1 MSWLEVSIWRGGAD
15 GATVAYQVPRR
26 PNQTILDVVTWVQRH
41 AAPDLA
47 YRFACRVG
55 MCGSCAMMV
64 NGVPR
69 WTCRTR
75 VEAVAPDGRLDIRP
89 LRNVPM
95 VKDLVTDM
103 EGFFDRWAE
112 VGGAFRPS
120 QPDAEEFAAI
130 PPADRNRRAAD
141 QAVEC
146 IGCGIC
152 FAACDTVADNPD
164 YLGPAALNRVW
175 VAVNDS
181 RDGDRV
187 DHLRDASSDGGAH
200 RCHSQG
206 SCTRFCPVGLDPRRA
221 LSGLKRALIWG
232 KP

>member
-1 MSWLEVSIWRGGAD
+1 MLEVALWRGGAD
-15 GATVAYQVPRR
+15 GATVTYRVPRR

-55 MCGSCAMMV
+55 MCGSCAMTV

-89 LRNVPM
+89 LRNIPM
-95 VKDLVTDM
+95 VKDLVGDM
-103 EGFFDRWAE
+103 TGFFDRWAAAD
-112 VGGAFRPS
+112 GAFHAKDPE
-120 QPDAEEFAAI
+120 AVGFAAV
-130 PPADRNRRAAD
+130 PPGDRLRHQAD

-152 FAACDTVADNPD
+152 FAACDTVADNAD
-164 YLGPAALNRVW
+164 YLGPAALNRAW
-175 VAVNDS
+175 MAVNDI
-181 RDGDRV
+181 RDGDRAA
-187 DHLRDASSDGGAH
+187 HLRAAAADGGAH

-206 SCTRFCPVGLDPRRA
+206 SCSKFCPAGLDPRRA
-221 LSGLKRALIWG
+221 LSGLKRAMLWG